1 MQHQRDA
8 GLRSR
13 RSFMAAAGTAL
24 GTAALGVP
32 GRLLAAPADINVG
45 VILPLSGANAQ
56 FGINSRQGL
65 ELVAD
70 ELNAAGGI
78 KSLGGARI
86 KLVIADATSQPTTP
100 PPWRSA

>member
-56 FGINSRQGL
+56 FASIRARAWSWSPTSSMPP
-65 ELVAD
+65 
-70 ELNAAGGI
+70 AASSHWAAPG
-78 KSLGGARI
+78 S
-86 KLVIADATSQPTTP
+86 S
-100 PPWRSA
+100 W